1 MNGLTNTDL
10 AHLARLQIAQRKE
23 EAKARRLGRAVRAAR
38 LCGVADPSDS
48 KSAAA
53 ALP

>member
-38 LCGVADPSDS
+38 RTSHPRRPVVTR
-48 KSAAA
+48 
-53 ALP
+53 